1 MEVKAVLF
9 DLDGVLI
16 DSADA
21 WFQVLNDA
29 LKDFKLGPLSRKN
42 FEKRFGFPIERD
54 LEDLFIGK
62 TEKEVVKRY
71 DKYFRKRKDLVK
83 LFPNVAEI
91 LEDFRSRK
99 LKIALISNS
108 TRAIVN
114 SIINNYK
121 LRKYFD
127 VVIAMEDVKHRK
139 PAPDSV
145 LKACRLLKVKPQN
158 AIFIGDTIID
168 MTAGKRAGCVT
179 VGDKIDGDYGIK
191 KLKKILKIIK

>member
-9 DLDGVLI
+9 DLDGVLV

-29 LKDFKLGPLSRKN
+29 LKDFKLDSLSRKN

-62 TEKEVVKRY
+62 TENEVVKRY
-71 DKYFRKRKDLVK
+71 DKYFRKRKALVK

-91 LEDFRSRK
+91 LEDLKKKK
-99 LKIALISNS
+99 LKTALISNS
-108 TRAIVN
+108 TKFIVM
-114 SIINNYK
+114 SILNHYNLK
-121 LRKYFD
+121 KYFD

-139 PAPDSV
+139 PSPDSV
-145 LKACRLLKVKPQN
+145 LKACELLKVKPQN

-168 MTAGKRAGCVT
+168 MVAGKKAGCVT
-179 VGDKIDGDYGIK
+179 VGYKINGDYGID
-191 KLKKILKIIK
+191 KLKKVLKILK

>member
-1 MEVKAVLF
+1 
-9 DLDGVLI
+9 
-16 DSADA
+16 
-21 WFQVLNDA
+21 
-29 LKDFKLGPLSRKN
+29 
-42 FEKRFGFPIERD
+42 

-179 VGDKIDGDYGIK
+179 VGYKIEGDYGIK
-191 KLKKILKIIK
+191 NLKEILKIIR